1 MPTALAQQARQT
13 TSTIT
18 TAVTQQSATQRSLES
33 ANRNLFSL
41 TAASQTSVTLFH
53 ISKTVCAQLF
63 FSFFNYESPAL
74 TAELQAR
81 PITYST
87 ILYHFR
93 ELLFTPARTVR
104 FNLRPPGSLALIS

>member
-1 MPTALAQQARQT
+1 MPTALAQQARRT

-53 ISKTVCAQLF
+53 ISKTVCAQ
-63 FSFFNYESPAL
+63 SFFIDVVRSFRQMKRQPEIAAL
-74 TAELQAR
+74 RNWIMDARLQ
-81 PITYST
+81 SSSS
-87 ILYHFR
+87 
-93 ELLFTPARTVR
+93 VKR
-104 FNLRPPGSLALIS
+104 FAPYVKSED

>member
-1 MPTALAQQARQT
+1 MPTALAQQARRT

-53 ISKTVCAQLF
+53 ISKTVCAQ
-63 FSFFNYESPAL
+63 SANVMAMATAL
-74 TAELQAR
+74 GKIKIEPKNLTWQAVVHLLMTERKTDPFGRKSAEQKKTDA
-81 PITYST
+81 
-87 ILYHFR
+87 
-93 ELLFTPARTVR
+93 
-104 FNLRPPGSLALIS
+104 PGC